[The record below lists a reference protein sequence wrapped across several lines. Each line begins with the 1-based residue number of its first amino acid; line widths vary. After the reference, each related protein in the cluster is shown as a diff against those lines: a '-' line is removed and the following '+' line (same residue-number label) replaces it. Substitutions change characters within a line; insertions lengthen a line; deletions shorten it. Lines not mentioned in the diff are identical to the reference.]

1 MNWKKDVGLEECQQG
16 MNELFHL
23 ISAEKLEKCLIN
35 NSSRGVL
42 SIEAEEWELSILQNE
57 ALPSVPEGLQVALVM
72 SEERY
77 QQMIHDYSLNKVC
90 KINLPIH
97 IHYFTQV
104 DEAIDWLE
112 HQSTIPS

>member
-1 MNWKKDVGLEECQQG
+1 
-16 MNELFHL
+16 MNELFKL

-35 NSSRGVL
+35 TSSRGAL
-42 SIEAEEWELSILQNE
+42 SMEAEEWELSILQSE
-57 ALPSVPEGLQVALVM
+57 ANPAVPQGMQVALVM

-104 DEAIDWLE
+104 EEAIDWLE
-112 HQSTIPS
+112 HESTMPS